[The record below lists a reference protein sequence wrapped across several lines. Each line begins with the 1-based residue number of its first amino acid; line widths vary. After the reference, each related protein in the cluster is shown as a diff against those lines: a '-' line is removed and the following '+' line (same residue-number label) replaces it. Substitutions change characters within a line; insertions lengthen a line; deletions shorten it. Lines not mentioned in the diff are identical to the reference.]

1 MALVVH
7 KYGGSSLANANSIL
21 NVARRIADISRLGNK
36 IVAVVS
42 AMGSSTDNLINLAYE
57 VSTNPDPREMDVLLS
72 TGELVS
78 CTLLAMAL
86 RSLGEDA
93 VSLSGSQAG
102 IKTNKQY
109 GKAMISSIEPKRIV
123 AELEQNR
130 IVIIAGYQGITENM
144 DVTTLGRG
152 ASDLTAVAIA
162 ARIGS
167 SRCEIYSDV
176 DGIFTADPNLVPNAQ
191 IIDEIGFEEML
202 EMASYGAKMNPRS
215 IELAMAYN
223 MPILVASSFSQ
234 SKGTIIHQGDSMN
247 NNVGELR
254 NRVRGI
260 ATDNNV
266 AKITISGVVDRPGIA
281 AELFEPLADAG
292 ISVDIIVQNAGI
304 HGTTDFTF
312 TVESTDLTRAEQIT
326 KELSSRIVG
335 SGVVSA
341 PGLAKVSIV
350 GTGMQ
355 DTPGYAAMMFRTL
368 ADHKINIDTISTS
381 EIRIT
386 CIINSSHLEDAARSL
401 HKAFELDDS
410 EIK

>member
-1 MALVVH
+1 MTLIVQ
-7 KYGGSSLANANSIL
+7 KYGGSSLANADAIL
-21 NVARRIADISRLGNK
+21 NVARRIANASQLGNK

-42 AMGSSTDNLINLAYE
+42 AMGQSTDDLINLAHE
-57 VSTNPDPREMDVLLS
+57 VSDNPDPREMDVLLS

-86 RSLGEDA
+86 RSIGEDA

-102 IKTNKQY
+102 IQTNTQY
-109 GKAMISSIEPKRIV
+109 GKAMIASIEPKRII
-123 AELEQNR
+123 AELDRKR
-130 IVIIAGYQGITENM
+130 IVIIAGYQGISENM

-167 SRCEIYSDV
+167 YRCEIYSDV

-191 IIDEIGFEEML
+191 VIDEIGFEEML

-223 MPILVASSFSQ
+223 IPVLVTSSFSRV
-234 SKGTIIHQGDSMN
+234 KGTIIHQGESME

-281 AELFEPLADAG
+281 AELFEPLAEAG
-292 ISVDIIVQNAGI
+292 ISVDIIVQNAGV

-312 TVESTDLTRAEQIT
+312 TVQSPDLTHAEQIT
-326 KELSSRIVG
+326 RRVSSRIKG
-335 SGVVSA
+335 SGVISGI
-341 PGLAKVSIV
+341 GLAKVSIV

-355 DTPGYAAMMFRTL
+355 DTPGYAAKMFRTL
-368 ADHKINIDTISTS
+368 ADSKINIDTISTS

-386 CIINSSHLEDAARSL
+386 CIINSSHLEDAVRSL
-401 HKAFELDDS
+401 HEVFELDNS
-410 EIK
+410 ETK

>member
-1 MALVVH
+1 
-7 KYGGSSLANANSIL
+7 
-21 NVARRIADISRLGNK
+21 
-36 IVAVVS
+36 
-42 AMGSSTDNLINLAYE
+42 
-57 VSTNPDPREMDVLLS
+57 
-72 TGELVS
+72 
-78 CTLLAMAL
+78 
-86 RSLGEDA
+86 
-93 VSLSGSQAG
+93 
-102 IKTNKQY
+102 
-109 GKAMISSIEPKRIV
+109 
-123 AELEQNR
+123 
-130 IVIIAGYQGITENM
+130 
-144 DVTTLGRG
+144 
-152 ASDLTAVAIA
+152 
-162 ARIGS
+162 
-167 SRCEIYSDV
+167 
-176 DGIFTADPNLVPNAQ
+176 
-191 IIDEIGFEEML
+191 
-202 EMASYGAKMNPRS
+202 
-215 IELAMAYN
+215 
-223 MPILVASSFSQ
+223 
-234 SKGTIIHQGDSMN
+234 MN

-312 TVESTDLTRAEQIT
+312 TVESTDLKRAEQIT